1 MIGFYASFVFDT
13 TNDETIIATCDPN
26 DDRIKMRDYLLI
38 NDDSEASYPLDLIL
52 IPNDPNYM
60 ISIDVGNIFI
70 WETQNFT

>member
-1 MIGFYASFVFDT
+1 
-13 TNDETIIATCDPN
+13 
-26 DDRIKMRDYLLI
+26 MRDYLLI

-52 IPNDPNYM
+52 LPNDPNYM